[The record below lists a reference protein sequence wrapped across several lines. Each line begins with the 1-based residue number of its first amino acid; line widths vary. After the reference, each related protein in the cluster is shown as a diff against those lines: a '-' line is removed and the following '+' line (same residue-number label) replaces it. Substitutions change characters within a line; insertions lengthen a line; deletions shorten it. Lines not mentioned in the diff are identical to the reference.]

1 MNKAKTLIIGWDAAD
16 WQVIDPLLE
25 AGEMPTLK
33 SLMSRG
39 VRGNLATLQPV
50 LSPLL
55 WTSIATGKPAH
66 EHGILGFVQAG
77 NEPEEIIPV
86 RADNRKAKAFWNLLN
101 EADLNCQ
108 VVNWWPSHPVEKVK
122 GAMVSNQFCQ
132 WPESDSTN
140 WPVGDAN
147 VHPKGLE
154 EKLANLRM
162 LPTELT
168 LAHLQPFF
176 PKLDLQDFQSDELV
190 AQVAAVLAKC
200 ASVHN
205 IITELLELESWDCA
219 AVYYEALDHF
229 SHLAMKYHPPKLE
242 GVGSEEYERYN
253 YVIRAAYRFHDMMLE
268 RLLELAGPHCN
279 VMLIS
284 DHGFQSG
291 ALRTAALPDLP
302 AAPALEHRSYGVFCA
317 AGPAFKSGERVFG
330 TSLLDICPTLLH
342 LHGLPVGEDM
352 TGRVIAEAFKEERL
366 VSHIPSWE
374 HTGHKPQFHEIEN
387 SSPNREIMAQLEALG
402 YVDLPES
409 DRVKAVLR
417 DWQYNEALSLMH
429 GGKTTKA
436 LSIARHL
443 HDEKCDLRGET
454 LLADLLL
461 KTNQLGAFEALIKDW
476 PKAVLQHPY
485 GMFLKG
491 LYALQKGNMAE
502 ALGVFEAIAAKGI
515 ESMALQLEICKCLIT
530 LGRYAEAKEY
540 AEKIIKQD
548 PENAA
553 ALSIL
558 AEVSF
563 YNAEYASCMALLE
576 KSLALRFYQPHAHY
590 LMGATFFK
598 LGEKQAAHQA
608 LKEALRQAPKHQKAG
623 QLLRNIFPGKE
634 EEISPETIIV
644 TGFPRSGTSM
654 MMKILQ
660 QGGLSIKTDHQRT
673 SDQHNPEG
681 YYEWAPIKKL
691 GQEPVDLSGAEGHA
705 IKVVAPLLRFL
716 PANRNY
722 RVVWLERPLLEVIIS
737 QEKMKGNTNAVQ
749 NFPFQL
755 AVQLE
760 EEQMRLQKWLNQ
772 QANVRWQAFSYHEI
786 LSNPTNE
793 IKRLA
798 GFLERPL
805 NEEKAASAVKPQLHR
820 NKIG

>member
-1 MNKAKTLIIGWDAAD
+1 MKKAKTLIIGWDAAD

-25 AGEMPTLK
+25 AGEMP
-33 SLMSRG
+33 SLSRLVNRG

-55 WTSIATGKPAH
+55 WTSIATGKPAY

-77 NEPEEIIPV
+77 NKPGEIVPV
-86 RADNRKAKAFWNLLN
+86 QADKRKAKAFWNVLN
-101 EADLNCQ
+101 EAEINCQ
-108 VVNWWPSHPVEKVK
+108 VVNWWPSHPVERVK

-132 WPESDSTN
+132 WPERNASN

-147 VHPKGLE
+147 VHPPSMG

-176 PKLDLQDFQSDELV
+176 PKLNLQDFQSDELV

-205 IITELLELESWDCA
+205 IITELMAAENWECA

-229 SHLAMKYHPPKLE
+229 SHLAMKYHPPKLK
-242 GVGSEEYERYN
+242 GISTDDFERYQ
-253 YVIRAAYRFHDMMLE
+253 YVIRAAYRFHDMMLD
-268 RLLELAGPHCN
+268 RLLELAGPQCN
-279 VMLIS
+279 VILIS

-291 ALRTAALPDLP
+291 ALRTASLPDLP

-317 AGPAFKSGERVFG
+317 AGPAFKQGEKIFG
-330 TSLLDICPTLLH
+330 ATLLDICPTILH

-352 TGRVIAEAFKEERL
+352 PGRVIGEAFQEDRMVGE
-366 VSHIPSWE
+366 IPSWE
-374 HTGHKPQFHEIEN
+374 NTGAKPQFYATNN
-387 SSPNREIMAQLEALG
+387 SVNVEVMAQLEALG
-402 YVDLPES
+402 YVDLPEN
-409 DRVKAVLR
+409 DRVKAVTR

-429 GGKTTKA
+429 GGKSEEA
-436 LSIARHL
+436 LKIARQL
-443 HDEKCDLRGET
+443 HAEKSDLRGQT

-461 KTNQLGAFEALIKDW
+461 KTNRHADFQELIEHW
-476 PKAVLQHPY
+476 PEAVLQHPY
-485 GMFLKG
+485 GRFLKG
-491 LYALQKGNMAE
+491 LHALQKGETGE
-502 ALGVFEAIAAKGI
+502 ALKAFEAVADKGI
-515 ESMALQLEICKCLIT
+515 ESIALQLEICKCLVT
-530 LGRYAEAKEY
+530 LGRYDEAKQY
-540 AEKIIKQD
+540 AEKILAVE

-553 ALSIL
+553 GLTIM
-558 AEVSF
+558 AEVS
-563 YNAEYASCMALLE
+563 YQQDDYAYCLALLE
-576 KSLALRFYQPHAHY
+576 KSLELQFFQPHAHY
-590 LMGATFFK
+590 LMGATFNST
-598 LGEKQAAHQA
+598 GEVQAAKQA
-608 LKEALRQAPKHQKAG
+608 LNEALRQAPKHEKAA
-623 QLLRNIFPGKE
+623 QLLRNLQAGTKQE
-634 EEISPETIIV
+634 NRPETIIV

-654 MMKILQ
+654 MMKILG
-660 QGGLSIKTDHQRT
+660 QGGISIKADQQRA
-673 SDQHNPEG
+673 SDRHNPEG
-681 YYEWAPIKKL
+681 YYEWSPIKKL
-691 GQEPVDLSGAEGHA
+691 GQEPVDFSGTDFRA

-722 RVVWLERPLLEVIIS
+722 RIIWLERPLLEVIIS
-737 QEKMKGNTNAVQ
+737 QEKMKGNTDAVK

-760 EEQMRLQKWLNQ
+760 EEQKRMQKWLSKQPNI
-772 QANVRWQAFSYHEI
+772 NWQAFSYHEI
-786 LSNPTNE
+786 LTRPAAE

-798 GFLERPL
+798 KFLERPL
-805 NEEKAASAVKPQLHR
+805 KEEKAASAVKPQLHR